1 MLCDFFYKKERNF
14 RSGKKN
20 SETIL
25 IMFRSRCLAQRLV
38 RHGLIK
44 SLPKTNLRPLMAAS
58 QINPSNLIW
67 HTDTKF
73 YSAEVANESISG
85 DAESHEFQAE
95 TRKLL
100 DIVARSLYSEKEVFI
115 RELISNSSDAI
126 EKVRY
131 LLATNEKNIE
141 DSQRNLE
148 IRIDLDK
155 IKRTMTISDTGRKI
169 PIHKHRRCLSY
180 KVKLLN
186 Y

>member
-1 MLCDFFYKKERNF
+1 
-14 RSGKKN
+14 
-20 SETIL
+20 
-25 IMFRSRCLAQRLV
+25 MFRSRYLAQRLV

-44 SLPKTNLRPLMAAS
+44 SLPKTSLRPMISAAS
-58 QINPSNLIW
+58 QIKPWHSNN
-67 HTDTKF
+67 TRF
-73 YSAEVANESISG
+73 YSAEAANETISG

-131 LLATNEKNIE
+131 LLATNEKNIA

-155 IKRTMTISDTGRKI
+155 IKRTMTISDTGMKI
-169 PIHKHRRCLSY
+169 TVHRTL
-180 KVKLLN
+180 KVENFILN
-186 Y
+186 CFK

>member
-1 MLCDFFYKKERNF
+1 MIFFYKKERNF

-169 PIHKHRRCLSY
+169 PIH
-180 KVKLLN
+180 
-186 Y
+186 

>member
-1 MLCDFFYKKERNF
+1 
-14 RSGKKN
+14 
-20 SETIL
+20 
-25 IMFRSRCLAQRLV
+25 MFRSRYLAQRLV

-44 SLPKTNLRPLMAAS
+44 SSPKTNLRPMVAAS
-58 QINPSNLIW
+58 QIKPSILVW
-67 HTDTKF
+67 HSNRF
-73 YSAEVANESISG
+73 YSAEAANETISG

-131 LLATNEKNIE
+131 LLATNEKKIE

-169 PIHKHRRCLSY
+169 PIHKHRKCPYVS
-180 KVKLLN
+180 KG
-186 Y
+186 